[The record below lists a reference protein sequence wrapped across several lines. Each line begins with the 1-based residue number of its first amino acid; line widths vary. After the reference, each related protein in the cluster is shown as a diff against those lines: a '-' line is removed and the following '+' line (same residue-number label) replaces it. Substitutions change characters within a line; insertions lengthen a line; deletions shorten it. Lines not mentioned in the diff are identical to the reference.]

1 MLVFRKINRSIMII
15 ILTCWT
21 EILPPALSASVN
33 LDQAG
38 INTFQQ
44 SNENGA
50 IFTFFAFLVN
60 GVNVVGVVT
69 PNDRKGEE
77 TLRILGRA
85 GERGESRREVRWTS
99 SSPSWNVKWDKCI
112 HWMSKTMNNR
122 NLGDSLKYG
131 AGRGREK
138 WIFCEQN
145 KFHLKAKSFTRI
157 YTDFA

>member
-1 MLVFRKINRSIMII
+1 MIDDI
-15 ILTCWT
+15 PTKLYGAIYGPARAFLTECL
-21 EILPPALSASVN
+21 IHSQIVY
-33 LDQAG
+33 G
-38 INTFQQ
+38 
-44 SNENGA
+44 SNGGDLFSENGA

-112 HWMSKTMNNR
+112 H
-122 NLGDSLKYG
+122 
-131 AGRGREK
+131 
-138 WIFCEQN
+138 
-145 KFHLKAKSFTRI
+145 
-157 YTDFA
+157 